1 MDVCVTE
8 AFCAMRSH
16 KTFFTKCIGLTFGAA
31 ALGALAI
38 PPTASAQSYSTG
50 GMRAP
55 SVNMGAVGP
64 RAPEFRT
71 PRSYTTQSHGTP
83 EAAAPR
89 AVKKPKTRSVQ
100 PDEGQTTAQAQQPP
114 RRASGMPPAGERR
127 FVQNEVVIEVDGRP
141 STAAVDALARR
152 HRLNRVESQT
162 FELTGTTMFRWTIPE
177 GRSMGDVIRRLEADR
192 IVRSVQPN
200 YQYQLQQQQAA
211 PARSYGDPAQYALG
225 KLRLAEAHGVTQG
238 DRILVAVI
246 DSGIDAAH
254 PELAGVI
261 ADSLDTIGGGEP
273 HTHGTGI
280 AGTIAAHSR
289 LMGVAPRAKVLAVRA
304 FDPSGSGAQGT
315 TFSILKGLEWSV
327 GKGARIINMSFAG
340 PQDPAL
346 SRALAGARKKGVV
359 LIAAA
364 GNAGPKSP
372 PLYPAADQNVIAVT
386 ATDAEDKLFQP
397 SNRGNHVAVSAPGVD
412 ILVPAPGGGYQVT
425 SGTSFAAAHVSG
437 IAALVLERDPDL
449 SPDGMRRIL
458 LSSARDLGPKGRDK
472 DFGVGLADAYRAVLA
487 ADGKPG
493 DAVSSNDTAGR

>member
-1 MDVCVTE
+1 ME
-8 AFCAMRSH
+8 AFAMRSH
-16 KTFFTKCIGLTFGAA
+16 SVIFRNYFALV
-31 ALGALAI
+31 LGAGVFGSLAI
-38 PPTASAQSYSTG
+38 PGAAFGQGYSSG

-55 SVNMGAVGP
+55 SVNMGSVGP

-71 PRSYTTQSHGTP
+71 PRSYSTQSYTP
-83 EAAAPR
+83 ETAPK
-89 AVKKPKTRSVQ
+89 VVKPKTRTVQ
-100 PDEGQTTAQAQQPP
+100 PDESKPTGQTQQSP
-114 RRASGMPPAGERR
+114 RRATGMPPAGERR

-141 STAAVDALARR
+141 STEAVDALARR
-152 HRLNRVESQT
+152 HRLNRVESQS
-162 FELTGTTMFRWTIPE
+162 FDLTGTTMFRWTIPQ
-177 GRSMGDVIRRLEADR
+177 GRSMGDVIRGLEADR
-192 IVRSVQPN
+192 NVRSVQPN
-200 YQYQLQQQQAA
+200 YQYQLQQSGN
-211 PARSYGDPAQYALG
+211 ARPYGDPAQYALA

-246 DSGIDAAH
+246 DSGIDASH
-254 PELAGVI
+254 PELVGVI
-261 ADSLDTIGGGEP
+261 ADSLDAVGGGEP
-273 HTHGTGI
+273 HAHGTGI
-280 AGTIAAHSR
+280 AGTIASRSR

-327 GKGARIINMSFAG
+327 GKGARVVNMSFAG

-372 PLYPAADQNVIAVT
+372 PLYPAADTNVIAVT

-412 ILVPAPGGGYQVT
+412 ILVASPGAAYQVT

-437 IAALVLERDPDL
+437 VAALILERNPGL
-449 SPDGMRRIL
+449 SPDGLRRVL
-458 LSSARDLGPKGRDK
+458 LSSAKDLGAKGRDK
-472 DFGVGLADAYRAVLA
+472 DFGVGLADAYQAVLTA
-487 ADGKPG
+487 EGKPG
-493 DAVSSNDTAGR
+493 EAISSNDAGSR